1 MKISQTKRDIGT
13 IDHYV
18 TANCPFKYLVKLSHK
33 RPIKST
39 NYTKKVG
46 IFRDHCTA
54 WICKYIDL
62 ANSHSPICFLT

>member
-1 MKISQTKRDIGT
+1 MKISRIKRDVDT

-18 TANCPFKYLVKLSHK
+18 IVNCPFKYLVILSHK
-33 RPIKST
+33 ILIKST

-54 WICKYIDL
+54 YTCKCVDL